1 MTRPASKTQICRH
14 QSKENVATSVAQI
27 EKRRGLGTSRP
38 YELSFKTNPRKI
50 GPVVSEIELAQ
61 AVQHQKRKYVVIKS
75 R

>member
-1 MTRPASKTQICRH
+1 MTRPASKTQICRY
-14 QSKENVATSVAQI
+14 QIEVNFATSVAQI

-61 AVQHQKRKYVVIKS
+61 TVQRQKCKYVVIKS